1 MAVIRLLLVPVLAFA
16 VSAGAPRPA
25 LAQAGS
31 GPPASSPPT
40 PSPAETDAEG
50 ARADQVA
57 AVRAEFEGLRLEFE
71 ALRQQ
76 YDQRLLALEER
87 LAQLGGGP
95 AVPPAEPALEPV
107 ARPGQ
112 PAPGDA
118 AEPAEPAALVLP
130 AAEPVAP
137 QQPLRTSA
145 QVFNPDTSVIA
156 NFLTTAGENPV
167 HGDEPPFSLEEVEIA
182 FQAIVD
188 PFARADVYVAAGHDG
203 VEIEEGFV
211 TFTTLPANLLLKA
224 GKMRAQFGKLNLLHT
239 HNVPGADR
247 PLVSE
252 NLLGGHDGF
261 ADAGLSLSHLVQN
274 PAVFLELTGEV
285 YAGDSN
291 VFRSDARSRLNY
303 LGRVR
308 AYRDLTEASN
318 LDLGA
323 SFAFGPGALEAGDH
337 DLDHEEEIAP
347 GHDDDVEALTAFD
360 KRLVGI
366 DATFRYRPLRG
377 ALYRRLNLR
386 TELIWSTQ
394 DLPEGGATTAFGFF
408 GLGEYQFARRW
419 FVGGRVDRSGRP
431 FDGSAIDT
439 GGAVFLTFWPSEYSL
454 LRGEYRR
461 INYFGGATANEFLFQ
476 LNFSIGAHGAHVF

>member
-1 MAVIRLLLVPVLAFA
+1 MAVIRLLLVPVLVVAA
-16 VSAGAPRPA
+16 DMAAPRA
-25 LAQAGS
+25 ASAQVGS
-31 GPPASSPPT
+31 GPPPPARAPAS
-40 PSPAETDAEG
+40 AGTDAEG

-57 AVRAEFEGLRLEFE
+57 AVRAEFERLRLEFE

-87 LAQLGGGP
+87 LAKLGGGP
-95 AVPPAEPALEPV
+95 AVP
-107 ARPGQ
+107 
-112 PAPGDA
+112 
-118 AEPAEPAALVLP
+118 
-130 AAEPVAP
+130 AAEPVLEPAAP
-137 QQPLRTSA
+137 QQPPRTSA

-167 HGDEPPFSLEEVEIA
+167 HGDEPPFSLEEVEVA

-188 PFARADVYVAAGHDG
+188 PFARADVYVAAGQEG

-211 TFTTLPANLLLKA
+211 TFTALPANLLLKA

-261 ADAGLSLSHLVQN
+261 ADSGLSLSHLVQN

-308 AYRDLTEASN
+308 AYRDLTEAAN

-323 SFAFGPGALEAGDH
+323 SFAFGPGAPDIDDH
-337 DLDHEEEIAP
+337 DDEEF
-347 GHDDDVEALTAFD
+347 GHDDDVEELTALD